1 MRYTALKIL
10 LNVLEN
16 GSYSNLELA
25 GGIGHLND
33 KDKAL
38 ATTLVYGVLQN
49 KMRLDHII
57 SAYSKIP
64 IKKISPDVLNI

>member
-10 LNVLEN
+10 LNVLEG

-25 GGIGHLND
+25 GGLDNLNT
-33 KDKAL
+33 KDRAL
-38 ATTLVYGVLQN
+38 VTNLVYGVLQN

-64 IKKISPDVLNI
+64 LK